1 METPDGDNLVRIC
14 CTRNRNA
21 ITVPKMKKKKNGD
34 DSNDDENEDN
44 LRANTGTWLGCAL
57 IVEKAVMTPLHVN
70 FLP

>member
-1 METPDGDNLVRIC
+1 
-14 CTRNRNA
+14 
-21 ITVPKMKKKKNGD
+21 MKKKKNGD